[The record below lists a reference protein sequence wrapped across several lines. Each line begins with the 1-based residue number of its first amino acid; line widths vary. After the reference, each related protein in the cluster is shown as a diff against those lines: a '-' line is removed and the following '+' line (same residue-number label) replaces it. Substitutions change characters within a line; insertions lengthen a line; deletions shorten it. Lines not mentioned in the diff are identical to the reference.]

1 MTEQEARRR
10 PPADEGGPLAP
21 STSSGQAIDYVFHP
35 RSVAVVGAGVPK
47 FGPGG
52 MGYGFIMAMQDMA
65 FEGGLYPVNPR
76 HQEILGLKCYP
87 SLLDIPGPVD
97 HVIFAVPAHVVP
109 QVIEDCVAK
118 GVKSIHFFT
127 AGFSETGEEEDAE
140 LERRIVSRARQAGIR
155 LIGPNC
161 MGIYCPA
168 AKVAFMPEFPTEPG
182 PVGFLSQ
189 SGGNAGDMVYS
200 GAVRGI
206 RFSKVISYGNA
217 TDLNEADLLEY
228 LAEDPETEIIAAYIE
243 GVRDGRRFFRAMR
256 RACQRKPVI
265 VLKGGRTEGGN
276 RATFSH
282 TGSLAGSA
290 EVFSTLVR
298 QVGAVGVS
306 SVEELVDVT
315 VAFRFLDP
323 LPAGGG
329 VVAVGVGGGF
339 SVFAAD
345 EVNEAGL
352 ELPALSES
360 VQEELRR
367 FTPVAGTSVRNPV
380 DTLAMMNPGELTDT
394 LRIVAGDPRVD
405 IVLFHLALGW
415 GPWRRMQGPQA
426 ADFDPAAM
434 LKAMADAV
442 ARAGDVV
449 GKPIA
454 LAVRT
459 PLDVEGMKGTLDF
472 QERCW
477 RNGFPV
483 FPSIPRAANAIAKV
497 VAWRQMRESLSG
509 SGDS

>member
-1 MTEQEARRR
+1 
-10 PPADEGGPLAP
+10 
-21 STSSGQAIDYVFHP
+21 
-35 RSVAVVGAGVPK
+35 
-47 FGPGG
+47 
-52 MGYGFIMAMQDMA
+52 
-65 FEGGLYPVNPR
+65 
-76 HQEILGLKCYP
+76 
-87 SLLDIPGPVD
+87 
-97 HVIFAVPAHVVP
+97 VP
-109 QVIEDCVAK
+109 QVIEDCIAK

-140 LERRIVSRARQAGIR
+140 LERRIVSRAREAGIR

-168 AKVAFMPEFPTEPG
+168 ARVAFMPEFPTEPG

-189 SGGNAGDMVYS
+189 SGGNAGDMVY
-200 GAVRGI
+200 AAARRGI

-217 TDLNEADLLEY
+217 ADLNEGDFLEY
-228 LAEDPETEIIAAYIE
+228 LAEDPETKIIAAYIE

-256 RACQRKPVI
+256 RASERKPVI
-265 VLKGGRTEGGN
+265 VLKGGRTAGGN
-276 RATFSH
+276 RAAFSH

-290 EVFSTLVR
+290 EVFSSLVR
-298 QVGAVGVS
+298 QVGAVWVT

-315 VAFRFLDP
+315 VAFRFIDP
-323 LPAGGG
+323 PPAGRG
-329 VVAVGVGGGF
+329 VAVVGGGGGF

-352 ELPALSES
+352 ELPSLSES

-380 DTLAMMNPGELTDT
+380 DTLAMMNPGELTET
-394 LRIVAGDPRVD
+394 LRIVASDPQVD
-405 IVLFHLALGW
+405 VILFHMAFGW
-415 GPWRRMQGPQA
+415 SPWRRMQGPLA
-426 ADFDPAAM
+426 ASFDPALM
-434 LKAMADAV
+434 VKAIADAV
-442 ARAGDVV
+442 ARARDVV

-459 PLDVEGMKGTLDF
+459 PLDAEGMERTLDF

-483 FPSIPRAANAIAKV
+483 FPSIPHAANAIAKV
-497 VAWRQMRESLSG
+497 VAWREMREGLSG
-509 SGDS
+509 

>member
-1 MTEQEARRR
+1 MARQEARRR
-10 PPADEGGPLAP
+10 PPAEEGGPLA
-21 STSSGQAIDYVFHP
+21 IDYIFHP
-35 RSVAVVGAGVPK
+35 RSVAVVGASGPQI
-47 FGPGG
+47 GPGG
-52 MGYGFIMAMQDMA
+52 MGRGFIMAMQDMA

-109 QVIEDCVAK
+109 EVIEDCIAK

-140 LERRIVSRARQAGIR
+140 LEQRIVSRAREAGIR

-168 AKVAFMPEFPTEPG
+168 ARVAFMPEFPTEPG

-200 GAVRGI
+200 AARRGI

-217 TDLNEADLLEY
+217 ADLNEGDFLEY
-228 LAEDPETEIIAAYIE
+228 LAEDPETKIVAAYVE

-256 RACQRKPVI
+256 RASERKPVI

-276 RATFSH
+276 RAAFSH
-282 TGSLAGSA
+282 TGSLAGST
-290 EVFSTLVR
+290 EVFSTLTR
-298 QVGAVGVS
+298 QVGAVRVDS
-306 SVEELVDVT
+306 MEELVDVT

-323 LPAGGG
+323 LPAGRG
-329 VVAVGVGGGF
+329 VVVVGVGGGF

-352 ELPALSES
+352 DLPSLSES
-360 VQEELRR
+360 VQREVRG

-394 LRIVAGDPRVD
+394 LRIVASDPRVD
-405 IVLFHLALGW
+405 IVLFHIALGW
-415 GPWRRMQGPQA
+415 GPWQRMQGPVA
-426 ADFDPAAM
+426 ASWDAATM
-434 LKAMADAV
+434 VKAIADAV
-442 ARAGDVV
+442 ARARDVA

-454 LAVRT
+454 AAMRR
-459 PLDVEGMKGTLDF
+459 PLDAEGMERSLDF

-477 RNGFPV
+477 RNGLPV
-483 FPSIPRAANAIAKV
+483 FPSIPQAANAIAKLI
-497 VAWRQMRESLSG
+497 AWREMRESLS
-509 SGDS
+509 D